1 MSEDKGTAALFGEM
15 PAVSEGDRAV
25 PSCRAAPRLQ
35 YAVRDQVELRAC
47 DLESLLAPDHRARSV
62 WQFVQSLQLAAL
74 HEGIRAVQGRPGR
87 PPIDPAI
94 LVALWLY
101 ATLDGV
107 GSARELARLCEAE
120 DAYRWLCGGVGVN
133 HHTLSDFRVEQASW
147 LDEQLTRS
155 VAALLAQAAVTMNRV
170 AQDGLRIRAHAKAAS
185 FRRRERLQQ
194 LLQDARDQVQAL
206 KNEVDDEPGASGRRV
221 RAARSRAATERER
234 RVADALRT
242 LECIEQ
248 AAAPKKAKS
257 KPAAEEE
264 PGSTADAGATA
275 KDRANKD
282 EASKDKAP
290 KAVRVSTTDAD
301 ARVMKMADGGF
312 RAAFNGQLVADTA
325 TQVIA
330 AVALTNVGSDMNP
343 MAPLMDEVRRRYDLV
358 PKQWL
363 ADGGFAKH
371 EQIEAVAAAGC
382 APRLPV
388 MAAKND
394 ERDPHTPREG
404 DRPAIARWRSRMA
417 SDEARAIYKE
427 RGASVECANAQLRR
441 RDLWRFNVCGMV
453 KARAVLLWHALA
465 HNLQRMIA
473 LDLVPQT

>member
-1 MSEDKGTAALFGEM
+1 MSEDKGTAALFDDM
-15 PAVSEGDRAV
+15 PAVSEGDRTAPARRAV
-25 PSCRAAPRLQ
+25 PRLQ
-35 YAVRDQVELRAC
+35 QAVRDQVELRAC
-47 DLESLLAPDHRARSV
+47 DLESLIAPDHRARSV
-62 WQFVQSLQLAAL
+62 WQFVQSLDLAEL
-74 HEGIRAVQGRPGR
+74 HKGIRAVEGRPGR

-107 GSARELARLCEAE
+107 GSARELARLCDSE

-133 HHTLSDFRVEQASW
+133 HHTLSDFRVEQAAW

-155 VAALLAQAAVTMNRV
+155 VAALLAQGAVTMNRV

-206 KNEVDDEPGASGRRV
+206 KKEVDDEPAASSRRV
-221 RAARSRAATERER
+221 RAARERAATEREQ

-242 LECIEQ
+242 LERIEQ
-248 AAAPKKAKS
+248 AAEPKKPKPAPKDE
-257 KPAAEEE
+257 PASA
-264 PGSTADAGATA
+264 GDKDAAA
-275 KDRANKD
+275 KDTT
-282 EASKDKAP
+282 KDKAP
-290 KAVRVSTTDAD
+290 KAARVSTTDAD

-312 RAAFNGQLVADTA
+312 RPAFNAQLVVDTA
-325 TQVIA
+325 TQLIA
-330 AVALTNVGSDMNP
+330 ATALNNVGSDMNQ
-343 MAPLMDEVRRRYDLV
+343 MAPMMDDVRQRYGLV

-371 EQIEAVAAAGC
+371 EQIQAVAAAGC
-382 APRLPV
+382 TPYLPV

-404 DRPAIARWRSRMA
+404 DSPAIAGWRERMA

-441 RDLWRFNVCGMV
+441 RNLWRFNVRGMV

>member
-1 MSEDKGTAALFGEM
+1 MSENKGTAALFDEL
-15 PAVSEGDRAV
+15 PAVSDGDKSTPVRG
-25 PSCRAAPRLQ
+25 AAPRLQ
-35 YAVRDQVELRAC
+35 QAVRDQIELRAC

-62 WQFVQSLQLAAL
+62 WQFVQSLDLDEL
-74 HEGIRAVQGRPGR
+74 HKGIRAVEGRPGR
-87 PPIDPAI
+87 PPIDPAL

-101 ATLDGV
+101 ATLDSV
-107 GSARELARLCEAE
+107 GSARELARLCDSE

-133 HHTLSDFRVEQASW
+133 HHTLSDFRVQQAVW

-155 VAALLAQAAVTMNRV
+155 VAALLAQGAVTMNRV

-206 KNEVDDEPGASGRRV
+206 KEEVNDEPGASSRRV
-221 RAARSRAATERER
+221 RAARERATVERER

-242 LECIEQ
+242 LERIEQ
-248 AAAPKKAKS
+248 AAAPKKAK
-257 KPAAEEE
+257 PRAA
-264 PGSTADAGATA
+264 A
-275 KDRANKD
+275 KDEPPSADDNPDKD
-282 EASKDKAP
+282 AAASDKPP

-312 RAAFNGQLVADTA
+312 RPAFNGQLVVDTA

-330 AVALTNVGSDMNP
+330 AVELNNVGSDMNQ
-343 MAPLMDEVRRRYDLV
+343 MAPMMEDIRQRYGLV

-382 APRLPV
+382 TPYLPV
-388 MAAKND
+388 MAAKKD
-394 ERDPHTPREG
+394 QRDPHAPREG
-404 DRPAIARWRSRMA
+404 DSPAIAQWRERMA
-417 SDEARAIYKE
+417 ADEARAIYKE

-441 RDLWRFNVCGMV
+441 RDLWRFTVCSLV

-473 LDLVPQT
+473 LDLAPQR

>member
-1 MSEDKGTAALFGEM
+1 MSEDKGTAALFDDMAAVGEGGQAA
-15 PAVSEGDRAV
+15 PTR
-25 PSCRAAPRLQ
+25 RAAPRLQ
-35 YAVRDQVELRAC
+35 RAVRHQVELRAC
-47 DLESLLAPDHRARSV
+47 DLESILAPEHRARAV
-62 WQFVQSLQLAAL
+62 WQFVQSLDLGAL
-74 HEGIRAVQGRPGR
+74 QADIRAVEGAPGR

-107 GSARELARLCEAE
+107 GSARELDRLCHSE

-133 HHTLSDFRVEQASW
+133 HHTLSDFRVEQALW

-155 VAALLAQAAVTMNRV
+155 VAALLAQGAVTMNRV

-206 KNEVDDEPGASGRRV
+206 KKEVDEEPGASSRRM
-221 RAARSRAATERER
+221 RAARERAATEREQ

-242 LECIEQ
+242 LERIEQ
-248 AAAPKKAKS
+248 AAAPKQARHAPVVKDE
-257 KPAAEEE
+257 PASAADKD
-264 PGSTADAGATA
+264 STA
-275 KDRANKD
+275 
-282 EASKDKAP
+282 KDKAP
-290 KAVRVSTTDAD
+290 KATRVSTTDAD

-312 RAAFNGQLVADTA
+312 RPAFNGQLVVDTP
-325 TQVIA
+325 TQLIT
-330 AVALTNVGSDMNP
+330 AVALNNVGSDMNQ
-343 MAPLMDEVRRRYDLV
+343 MAPMMDEVRQRYGLV
-358 PKQWL
+358 PGQWL

-371 EQIEAVAAAGC
+371 EQIEAVAASGC
-382 APRLPV
+382 TPYLPV

-394 ERDPHTPREG
+394 ERDPHTPRQ
-404 DRPAIARWRSRMA
+404 DDSPVIAQWRERMA
-417 SDEARAIYKE
+417 GDEARAIYRQ

-441 RDLWRFNVCGMV
+441 RNLWRFNVCGLA

-473 LDLVPQT
+473 LELLPQT

>member
-1 MSEDKGTAALFGEM
+1 MSEDKSTAALFEDM
-15 PAVSEGDRAV
+15 PAVREKDRAE
-25 PSCRAAPRLQ
+25 PARRATPRLQ
-35 YAVRDQVELRAC
+35 HAVRDQVELRAC
-47 DLESLLAPDHRARSV
+47 DLESLIAPDHRARSV
-62 WQFVQSLQLAAL
+62 WQFVQLLDLGAL
-74 HEGIRAVQGRPGR
+74 HEGIRAVEGRPGR

-107 GSARELARLCEAE
+107 GSARELARLCDSE
-120 DAYRWLCGGVGVN
+120 DAYRWLRGGVGVN

-155 VAALLAQAAVTMNRV
+155 VAALLAQGAVTMNRV

-206 KNEVDDEPGASGRRV
+206 KKEVDDEPGASSRRA
-221 RAARSRAATERER
+221 RAARERAATEREQ

-242 LECIEQ
+242 LERIEQ
-248 AAAPKKAKS
+248 AAEPKKAK
-257 KPAAEEE
+257 PAPKEQPA
-264 PGSTADAGATA
+264 GMADN
-275 KDRANKD
+275 ANKD
-282 EASKDKAP
+282 APAKDTTQDKAP
-290 KAVRVSTTDAD
+290 KAARVSTTDAD

-312 RAAFNGQLVADTA
+312 RPAFNGQLVVDTA

-330 AVALTNVGSDMNP
+330 AVALSNVGSDMNQ
-343 MAPLMDEVRRRYDLV
+343 MAPLMDDVRQRYGLV

-382 APRLPV
+382 TPYLPV

-394 ERDPHTPREG
+394 ERDPHTPRKG
-404 DRPAIARWRSRMA
+404 DSPAIAQWRERMA
-417 SDEARAIYKE
+417 GDEARAIYKE

-441 RDLWRFNVCGMV
+441 RDLWRFDVCGLV

-465 HNLQRMIA
+465 HNLQRMIS
-473 LDLVPQT
+473 LDLVLQP

>member
-1 MSEDKGTAALFGEM
+1 M
-15 PAVSEGDRAV
+15 PSVSEGGQGWPAR
-25 PSCRAAPRLQ
+25 RAAPRLQ
-35 YAVRDQVELRAC
+35 QAVRDQVELRAC
-47 DLESLLAPDHRARSV
+47 DLESLIAPDHRARSV
-62 WQFVQSLQLAAL
+62 WQFVQSLDVAEL
-74 HEGIRAVQGRPGR
+74 HKRIRAVEGRPGR
-87 PPIDPAI
+87 PPIDPAM

-107 GSARELARLCEAE
+107 GSARELDRLCHSE

-133 HHTLSDFRVEQASW
+133 HHTLSDFRVQQAAW

-155 VAALLAQAAVTMNRV
+155 VAALLVQGAVTMNRV

-206 KNEVDDEPGASGRRV
+206 KKEVDDEPGASARRV
-221 RAARSRAATERER
+221 RAARERAAVEREQ

-242 LECIEQ
+242 LARIEQ
-248 AAAPKKAKS
+248 LAEPKKTKTKPAPKDE
-257 KPAAEEE
+257 PASAAD
-264 PGSTADAGATA
+264 TAGKDAPA
-275 KDRANKD
+275 KDTTQD
-282 EASKDKAP
+282 QAP
-290 KAVRVSTTDAD
+290 KAARVSTTDAD

-312 RAAFNGQLVADTA
+312 RPAFNAQLVVDTS

-330 AVALTNVGSDMNP
+330 AVALNNVGSDMNQ
-343 MAPLMDEVRRRYDLV
+343 MAPMMDDVRQRYGLV

-382 APRLPV
+382 TPYLPV

-404 DRPAIARWRSRMA
+404 DSPAIAQWRERMA
-417 SDEARAIYKE
+417 GDKARAIYKE

-441 RDLWRFNVCGMV
+441 RNLWCSNVCGMV

-473 LDLVPQT
+473 LDRVPQT

>member
-1 MSEDKGTAALFGEM
+1 MSEDKGTAALFDDM
-15 PAVSEGDRAV
+15 PTVSEGDRAV
-25 PSCRAAPRLQ
+25 PVRGAAPRLQ
-35 YAVRDQVELRAC
+35 QAVRDQVELRAC
-47 DLESLLAPDHRARSV
+47 DLESLIAPDHRARSV
-62 WQFVQSLQLAAL
+62 WQFVQSLDLAEL
-74 HEGIRAVQGRPGR
+74 HQSIRAVEGRPGR

-107 GSARELARLCEAE
+107 GSARELARLCDSE

-133 HHTLSDFRVEQASW
+133 HHTLSDLRVQQAAW

-155 VAALLAQAAVTMNRV
+155 VAALLAQGAVTMNRV

-194 LLQDARDQVQAL
+194 LLQGARDQVQAL
-206 KNEVDDEPGASGRRV
+206 KKEVNDEPGASARRV
-221 RAARSRAATERER
+221 RAARERAATEREQ

-242 LECIEQ
+242 LERIEQ
-248 AAAPKKAKS
+248 AAEPKKTKPAPKG
-257 KPAAEEE
+257 KPA
-264 PGSTADAGATA
+264 SAGDSAGKHVPA
-275 KDRANKD
+275 KGTTKD
-282 EASKDKAP
+282 NAP
-290 KAVRVSTTDAD
+290 KAARASTTDAD

-312 RAAFNGQLVADTA
+312 RPAFNAQLVVDTS
-325 TQVIA
+325 TQFIA
-330 AVALTNVGSDMNP
+330 AVALNNVGSDMNQ
-343 MAPLMDEVRRRYDLV
+343 MAPMMDDVRQRYGLV

-371 EQIEAVAAAGC
+371 EQIEAVAVAGC
-382 APRLPV
+382 TPYLPV

-394 ERDPHTPREG
+394 ERDPHAPREG
-404 DRPAIARWRSRMA
+404 DSPAIAAWRERMA
-417 SDEARAIYKE
+417 GDEARAIYRE

>member
-1 MSEDKGTAALFGEM
+1 MREDKGTAALFDEM
-15 PAVSEGDRAV
+15 PTMDEGGKAAPVR
-25 PSCRAAPRLQ
+25 RAAPRLQ
-35 YAVRDQVELRAC
+35 QAVRDQVELRAC

-62 WQFVQSLQLAAL
+62 WQFVQSLDLAEL
-74 HEGIRAVQGRPGR
+74 HKSIRAVEGRPGR

-107 GSARELARLCEAE
+107 GSARELARLCDSE
-120 DAYRWLCGGVGVN
+120 DAYRWLCGSVGVN
-133 HHTLSDFRVEQASW
+133 HHTLSDFRVEQAAW

-155 VAALLAQAAVTMNRV
+155 VAALLAQGAVMMNRV

-206 KNEVDDEPGASGRRV
+206 KKEVDDEPGASSRRV
-221 RAARSRAATERER
+221 RAARERAAAEREQ

-242 LECIEQ
+242 LERIEQ
-248 AAAPKKAKS
+248 AAAPKKAKP
-257 KPAAEEE
+257 KAAPQDE
-264 PGSTADAGATA
+264 SASAADNAD
-275 KDRANKD
+275 KDA
-282 EASKDKAP
+282 AAQDKAP
-290 KAVRVSTTDAD
+290 KATRVSTTDAD

-312 RAAFNGQLVADTA
+312 RPAFNAQLVVDTP
-325 TQVIA
+325 TQFIT
-330 AVALTNVGSDMNP
+330 AVGLSNVGSDMNQ
-343 MAPLMDEVRRRYDLV
+343 MAPMMDGVRRRYGLV
-358 PKQWL
+358 PQQWL

-382 APRLPV
+382 TPYLPV

-394 ERDPHTPREG
+394 ARDPHTPREG
-404 DRPAIARWRSRMA
+404 DSPAIAAWRERMA
-417 SDEARAIYKE
+417 SDEAREIYKE

-441 RDLWRFNVCGMV
+441 RDLWRFNVCGLV

-473 LDLVPQT
+473 LDLLPQT

>member
-1 MSEDKGTAALFGEM
+1 MSKDQGTAALFEDLAEAGEASPM
-15 PAVSEGDRAV
+15 KPVGRG
-25 PSCRAAPRLQ
+25 APRLQ
-35 YAVRDQVELRAC
+35 RAVRNQVELRAC
-47 DLESLLAPDHRARSV
+47 DLESILAPDHRARAV
-62 WQFVQSLQLAAL
+62 WQFVQSLDLGAL
-74 HEGIRAVQGRPGR
+74 QADIRAVEGAPGR

-107 GSARELARLCEAE
+107 GSARELDRLCHSE

-133 HHTLSDFRVEQASW
+133 YHTLSDFRVEQAQW

-155 VAALLAQAAVTMNRV
+155 VAALLAQGAVTMNRV

-194 LLQDARDQVQAL
+194 LLHEARDQVQAL
-206 KNEVDDEPGASGRRV
+206 KKEVNDAPGASARRV
-221 RAARSRAATERER
+221 RAARERAATEREQ
-234 RVADALRT
+234 RVAEALRT

-248 AAAPKKAKS
+248 DCAPKKGRH
-257 KPAAEEE
+257 KPAAQDAPARGAAE
-264 PGSTADAGATA
+264 PTDQKKDAAEQ
-275 KDRANKD
+275 DP
-282 EASKDKAP
+282 AP
-290 KAVRVSTTDAD
+290 RAVRVSTTDAE

-312 RAAFNGQLVADTA
+312 RPAFNAQLVVDTS
-325 TQVIA
+325 TQFIA
-330 AVALTNVGSDMNP
+330 AVALNNVGSDMNQ
-343 MAPLMDEVRRRYDLV
+343 MAPLMQDVGRRYGRL

-371 EQIEAVAAAGC
+371 EQIEAVTAAGC
-382 APRLPV
+382 TPYLPV
-388 MAAKND
+388 MAARNE
-394 ERDPHTPREG
+394 ERDAHTPRAG
-404 DRPAIARWRSRMA
+404 DSPAIAEWRSRMA
-417 SDEARAIYKE
+417 SDEARALYKE

-441 RDLWRFNVCGMV
+441 RELWRFNVCGLL

-473 LDLVPQT
+473 LDLLPQT

>member
-1 MSEDKGTAALFGEM
+1 MSEEEGTGALFDDMPTVGEGSKAT
-15 PAVSEGDRAV
+15 PVR
-25 PSCRAAPRLQ
+25 RAAPRLQ
-35 YAVRDQVELRAC
+35 QAVRNQVELRAC
-47 DLESLLAPDHRARSV
+47 DLESILASDHRARAV
-62 WQFVQSLQLAAL
+62 WQFVQSLDLGAL
-74 HEGIRAVQGRPGR
+74 HAGIRAVEGAPGR

-107 GSARELARLCEAE
+107 GSARELDRLCDSE

-133 HHTLSDFRVEQASW
+133 HHTLSDFRVEQAQW

-155 VAALLAQAAVTMNRV
+155 VAALLAQGAVTMNRV

-206 KNEVDDEPGASGRRV
+206 KKEVDDEPGASSRRV
-221 RAARSRAATERER
+221 RAARERAATEREQ

-242 LECIEQ
+242 LERIEQ
-248 AAAPKKAKS
+248 DSAPKKPKH
-257 KPAAEEE
+257 KPAAKDE
-264 PGSTADAGATA
+264 PASAADNADKDATA
-275 KDRANKD
+275 
-282 EASKDKAP
+282 KDKAP
-290 KAVRVSTTDAD
+290 KAARVSTTDAD

-312 RAAFNGQLVADTA
+312 RPAFNAQLVVDTS
-325 TQVIA
+325 TQFITT
-330 AVALTNVGSDMNP
+330 VALNNVGSDMNQ
-343 MAPLMDEVRRRYDLV
+343 MAPMMDEVRQRYGRV
-358 PKQWL
+358 PEQWL

-371 EQIEAVAAAGC
+371 EQIEAVAASGC
-382 APRLPV
+382 TPYLPV

-394 ERDPHTPREG
+394 ARDPHTPREG
-404 DRPAIARWRSRMA
+404 DSPAIARWRERMA
-417 SDEARAIYKE
+417 SDEAREIYKE

-441 RDLWRFNVCGMV
+441 RDLWRFNVCGLA

>member
-1 MSEDKGTAALFGEM
+1 MSEDKGTPALFDDL
-15 PAVSEGDRAV
+15 PAVSEG
-25 PSCRAAPRLQ
+25 STAAPARRGKPRLQ
-35 YAVRDQVELRAC
+35 RAVRNQVELRAC
-47 DLESLLAPDHRARSV
+47 DLESTLAPEHQARAV
-62 WQFVQSLQLAAL
+62 WQFVQSLDLDAL
-74 HEGIRAVQGRPGR
+74 HADIRAVEGAPGR

-107 GSARELARLCEAE
+107 GSARELDRLCESE

-133 HHTLSDFRVEQASW
+133 HHTLSDFRVEQALW

-155 VAALLAQAAVTMNRV
+155 VAALLAQGVVTMNRV

-206 KNEVDDEPGASGRRV
+206 KKEVDDEPGASSRRV
-221 RAARSRAATERER
+221 RAARERAAAEREQ

-242 LECIEQ
+242 LERIEQ
-248 AAAPKKAKS
+248 AANKP
-257 KPAAEEE
+257 KPAAKDE
-264 PGSTADAGATA
+264 PASAPDKDATA
-275 KDRANKD
+275 KD
-282 EASKDKAP
+282 KDKAP
-290 KAVRVSTTDAD
+290 KAPRVSTTDAD

-312 RAAFNGQLVADTA
+312 RPAFNGQLLVDTP
-325 TQVIA
+325 TQFIT
-330 AVALTNVGSDMNP
+330 AVALNNVGSDMNQMVP
-343 MAPLMDEVRRRYDLV
+343 MMDDVSQRYGLV
-358 PKQWL
+358 PEQWL

-371 EQIEAVAAAGC
+371 EQIEAIAVSGC
-382 APRLPV
+382 TPYLPV
-388 MAAKND
+388 MAARND
-394 ERDPHTPREG
+394 QRDPHTPREG
-404 DRPAIARWRSRMA
+404 DSPAIAQWRERMA
-417 SDEARAIYKE
+417 SDEARAIYRQ

-441 RDLWRFNVCGMV
+441 RGLWRFNVCGLA

-473 LDLVPQT
+473 LDVVMLPT